1 MAGPERFTSRSRRV
15 LSLAHQAAERLRNQY
30 IDTEHLLQKLARS
43 DSDFDP
49 NSVELSGELQ
59 TALKHS
65 VEEAR
70 RLGENYIDTEY
81 LLLGLVKFENRA
93 RAILEFSG
101 ATPEQILG
109 QIREVLIESG
119 TPSPLTKVD

>member
-1 MAGPERFTSRSRRV
+1 
-15 LSLAHQAAERLRNQY
+15 
-30 IDTEHLLQKLARS
+30 
-43 DSDFDP
+43 
-49 NSVELSGELQ
+49 
-59 TALKHS
+59 
-65 VEEAR
+65 
-70 RLGENYIDTEY
+70 